1 MLPKRI
7 IIKEEKTEETGKMAN
22 IKEQKLRKLK
32 KVFMGGSIIGFL
44 IVGTLASIALAA
56 MVGSFFYYMMDSKL
70 NYEYER
76 VNRLASLYEITNE
89 HDNEDILKLLNSDSN
104 VYIIVDKDDRIIK
117 EHGKNTCD
125 LEGGKTIDSEKLKQQ
140 IKAEIDEDLQGT
152 VNISGIDLHETIYPD
167 KERSFVRAGDDGS
180 MNVDVKSFMA
190 WLKADHYEALNDFE
204 NEGKNVDLPFWIPVT
219 LSNGDR
225 LIGKAY
231 FVIYIRDII
240 VMALLASAIVIMLIA
255 VLIIMIINAHKM
267 HKSRKRMTEVFY
279 MDEVTG
285 KHNWMWFITNAEQIL
300 KKKKNASKKYAVLD
314 IVFVN
319 YRNFCVCHSVSEG
332 EQMLCKVDELIQR
345 KLQKDE
351 LIAHYASA
359 NFAAMLRYED
369 RDKLEQRVKNIL
381 SELEH
386 IDNDHRFNFHVGI
399 FRIGESVGE
408 NGKPIKRKDIDIDRD
423 YNNACTARASL
434 ASNDDTAIAFFD
446 EEMVKEQKWI
456 DSVQERQKRAIENE
470 EFLVYYQPKYDPRT
484 DELRGAEALIR
495 WKAPEEEN
503 MISPGRF
510 IPIFEKNGFIT
521 EIDHYMLSHV
531 AKDQKAWLD
540 AGCKCVPISVNV
552 SRAHFIESDLAE
564 QIRDIVDSAGTPHE
578 LIEIEL
584 TESAFFDDK
593 NAMISTIKKLKDYG
607 FAVSMDDFGAGYSSL
622 NSLKEMPLD
631 VLKLD
636 ADFFRNDESDG
647 RGKIVVAEAI
657 KLAKNLNM
665 RTVAEGVE
673 VREQVE
679 FLASEGCDMIQGYVY
694 DKPMPKESFARKM
707 A

>member
-1 MLPKRI
+1 MRPRRI
-7 IIKEEKTEETGKMAN
+7 TIREEKTEEKMAN

-32 KVFMGGSIIGFL
+32 KVFVGGSLIGFL
-44 IVGTLASIALAA
+44 IVGTLAAIALAA

-70 NYEYER
+70 SYEYER
-76 VNRLASLYEITNE
+76 VSRLASLYEITAT
-89 HDNEDILKLLNSDSN
+89 HDNQDILKLLNN
-104 VYIIVDKDDRIIK
+104 ENNTYIIVDRNDKVIK

-125 LEGGKTIDSEKLKQQ
+125 LEGGKAIDSAKLKQH
-140 IKAEIDEDLQGT
+140 IKEEIESDSEGM
-152 VNISGIDLHETIYPD
+152 VNIGGIDLHETIYPD
-167 KERSFVRAGDDGS
+167 TERKFVSAADDGS
-180 MNVDVKSFMA
+180 INIDVKNFSA
-190 WLKADHYEALNDFE
+190 WLKSDHYEALNNFE
-204 NEGKNVDLPFWIPVT
+204 NDGTNIDLPFWIPVT

-240 VMALLASAIVIMLIA
+240 VMALLAFSIVLLLFAVFIIMLI
-255 VLIIMIINAHKM
+255 NARKM

-285 KHNWMWFITNAEQIL
+285 KHNWMWFLTNAEQIL
-300 KKKKNASKKYAVLD
+300 KKKKNANRKYAVLD

-332 EQMLCKVDELIQR
+332 EQMLCKVDELIQK

-359 NFAAMLRYED
+359 NFAAMLRYDD
-369 RDKLEQRVKNIL
+369 RDRLEQRVKSIV

-386 IDNDHRFNFHVGI
+386 IDSDHKFSFHVGI
-399 FRIGESVGE
+399 YRIGESIAE
-408 NGKPIKRKDIDIDRD
+408 NGKPIKRKDIDIDRE

-434 ASNDDTAIAFFD
+434 AACDDTAIAFFD

-456 DSVQERQKRAIENE
+456 DSVVERQNRAIENE
-470 EFLVYYQPKYDPRT
+470 EFLVYYQPKYDPKT

-521 EIDHYMLSHV
+521 QIDHYMLSHV

-564 QIRDIVDSAGTPHE
+564 QIRDIVDEAGTPHE

-593 NAMISTIKKLKDYG
+593 HAMITTIKKLKEYG

-636 ADFFRNDESDG
+636 ADFFRNDEGDG
-647 RGKIVVAEAI
+647 RGQIVVSEAI

-673 VREQVE
+673 AREQVE
-679 FLASEGCDMIQGYVY
+679 FLASQGCDMIQGYVY
-694 DKPMPKESFARKM
+694 AKPMPKESFARRM

>member
-1 MLPKRI
+1 
-7 IIKEEKTEETGKMAN
+7 
-22 IKEQKLRKLK
+22 
-32 KVFMGGSIIGFL
+32 
-44 IVGTLASIALAA
+44 
-56 MVGSFFYYMMDSKL
+56 
-70 NYEYER
+70 
-76 VNRLASLYEITNE
+76 
-89 HDNEDILKLLNSDSN
+89 
-104 VYIIVDKDDRIIK
+104 
-117 EHGKNTCD
+117 
-125 LEGGKTIDSEKLKQQ
+125 
-140 IKAEIDEDLQGT
+140 
-152 VNISGIDLHETIYPD
+152 
-167 KERSFVRAGDDGS
+167 
-180 MNVDVKSFMA
+180 
-190 WLKADHYEALNDFE
+190 
-204 NEGKNVDLPFWIPVT
+204 
-219 LSNGDR
+219 
-225 LIGKAY
+225 
-231 FVIYIRDII
+231 
-240 VMALLASAIVIMLIA
+240 
-255 VLIIMIINAHKM
+255 
-267 HKSRKRMTEVFY
+267 
-279 MDEVTG
+279 
-285 KHNWMWFITNAEQIL
+285 
-300 KKKKNASKKYAVLD
+300 
-314 IVFVN
+314 
-319 YRNFCVCHSVSEG
+319 
-332 EQMLCKVDELIQR
+332 MLCKVDELIQK